1 MLIVKVFLALVVL
14 CAIGRAAELTL
25 DKALALADANSPLIE
40 ESKAV
45 QAGASAGIVAA
56 KAYPNPQFNFLAGH
70 QAARPITN
78 PAVPGLL
85 QHYSVSQPI
94 ETPSVRRTR
103 LQAARMGL
111 ESSTSGMRGTRV
123 ALVAT
128 VKHAFFEV
136 LHRKEEIDHTRESLE
151 LVRDLRR
158 RVAVQVDVGE
168 VGRLELTRA
177 EAEIAIA
184 QTAMKGAQLRYAGA
198 VAALRV
204 AIGAPATGEINP
216 VGSLDVNV
224 TVPRLDAARATVL
237 QNHPAIAQAQAEM
250 ERAQALLANEKALRF
265 PQFGVYGEY
274 EHQPDLTFYRAGLN
288 IPLPLWNRRKGEI
301 EAATAEVRRAAAVE
315 AQRRLELTAAL
326 ERAYSQFQLADD
338 QVKSF
343 QAGSL
348 RQAEAALTA
357 AQAAYRFGERG
368 IIEVLDAQRVL
379 QSVRGDYLDARF
391 QREDA
396 LIDLEELGAVSGIG
410 DGK

>member
-1 MLIVKVFLALVVL
+1 MLVAV
-14 CAIGRAAELTL
+14 CAVGRTAELTL
-25 DKALALADANSPLIE
+25 DKALALAEVNSPLIE

-45 QAGASAGIVAA
+45 QAGAGAGIVAA

-70 QAARPITN
+70 QAARPITM
-78 PAVPGLL
+78 PAVPGPL
-85 QHYSVSQPI
+85 QHYSVSQPM
-94 ETPSVRRTR
+94 ETPGVRRTR
-103 LQAARMGL
+103 LQAARLGL
-111 ESSTSGMRGTRV
+111 ESSTWGVRGTRV
-123 ALVAT
+123 ALVAH
-128 VKHAFFEV
+128 VKHAFYEV
-136 LHRKEEIDHTRESLE
+136 LHRKEEIDHTRESLA
-151 LVRDLRR
+151 LVEDLRR
-158 RVAVQVDVGE
+158 RVAVQVGVGE

-184 QTAMKGAQLRYAGA
+184 QTALKGAQLRYVGA

-204 AIGAPATGEINP
+204 ATGASPTGEINP
-216 VGSLDVNV
+216 VGNLDTNV
-224 TVPRLDAARATVL
+224 AVPPLDAARVTVL
-237 QNHPAIAQAQAEM
+237 ENHPAIGQARTEM
-250 ERAQALLANEKALRF
+250 QRAQALLANEKALRV
-265 PQFGVYGEY
+265 PQYAVYGEY
-274 EHQPDLTFYRAGLN
+274 EHQPDLTFYRAGVN

-301 EAATAEVRRAAAVE
+301 EAASAEVRRAAAVE
-315 AQRRLELTAAL
+315 AQRRLELIAAL
-326 ERAYSQFQLADD
+326 ERAYSQFQLADG

-379 QSVRGDYLDARF
+379 QSVRGDYLDVRF
-391 QREDA
+391 EREDA